1 MILETII
8 TSLDVEGNIHITP
21 FGIRM
26 QEGLVVI
33 SPYRPSVTLDNILAT
48 QSAVMNLTDDVRIF
62 AAALTKRQA
71 WEVVPAEKIL
81 GVRLA
86 NTLAH
91 KELKLVHVKQVDS
104 EQNVM
109 RPQLFLEV
117 IHEVQHQPFQGFN
130 RAQAAVIELA
140 VLASRLNIL
149 PKEKLMMEKQYLQ
162 IAINKT
168 AGEREL
174 EAWGWLV
181 EKIDNFYAEQ
191 SGENFA

>member
-8 TSLDVEGNIHITP
+8 TSVDTDGKAHVTP
-21 FGIRM
+21 FGVRM
-26 QEGLVVI
+26 QEGMVVI
-33 SPYRPSVTLDNILAT
+33 SPYKPSVTLDNILAT
-48 QSAVMNLTDDVRIF
+48 QCAVMNLTDDVRIF
-62 AAALTKRQA
+62 AAALTKRHA
-71 WEVVPAEKIL
+71 WEVLPADKII

-86 NTLAH
+86 NTLTH
-91 KELKLVHVKQVDS
+91 KELKLVSAKDDDT
-104 EQNVM
+104 

-117 IHEVQHQPFQGFN
+117 KHAVQHQPFQGFN
-130 RAQAAVIELA
+130 RAQAAVIELS
-140 VLASRLNIL
+140 VLVSRLHLL
-149 PKEKLMMEKQYLQ
+149 PKEKIEAELQYLQ

-191 SGENFA
+191 SGDNFA

>member
-8 TSLDVEGNIHITP
+8 TSVDADGKAHITP

-48 QSAVMNLTDDVRIF
+48 QCAVMNLTDDVRVF

-71 WEVVPAEKIL
+71 WEVVPAEKII

-86 NTLAH
+86 NALTH
-91 KELKLVHVKQVDS
+91 KELKLVNVKQDDT
-104 EQNVM
+104 
-109 RPQLFLEV
+109 RPQLFLEI

-140 VLASRLNIL
+140 VLVSRLHML
-149 PKEKLMMEKQYLQ
+149 PKEKVITEKQYLQ
-162 IAINKT
+162 IAIDKT
-168 AGEREL
+168 AGEGEL

-191 SGENFA
+191 SGENFV

>member
-8 TSLDVEGNIHITP
+8 TSLDVEGKVHITP

-71 WEVVPAEKIL
+71 WEVLPAEKII
-81 GVRLA
+81 GFRLA
-86 NTLAH
+86 HTLAH
-91 KELKLVHVKQVDS
+91 KELKLVHVKQDDS
-104 EQNVM
+104 EQNAM